1 MKAKSIKFVR
11 MTVHEAGKRLLFQL
25 YEIYDDREAANIADM
40 VLEHVTGWKR
50 IDRVVNRDVKI
61 SPAMQNQLD
70 QFAEELLTHKPVQY
84 VLNEA
89 WFMNLK
95 LYVDEN
101 VLIPRPETEEL
112 VQWVINETG
121 SGDANVI
128 LDVGTGSGCI
138 ALALKKNLKNADVY
152 AIDVSE
158 AALNVA
164 QKNAAINQAE
174 VHFILL
180 DVLNENTWDKLP
192 QVNVVVS
199 NPPYIPLR
207 DKLQMSKN
215 VVEHEPHLALF
226 VPDGDSLL
234 FYKKIAKLGSMK
246 LRAGGCIF
254 VEMHEQLSGE
264 VRSVFEREGFTRTS
278 IVKDMQGKDRLLRG
292 CR

>member
-1 MKAKSIKFVR
+1 
-11 MTVHEAGKRLLFQL
+11 
-25 YEIYDDREAANIADM
+25 
-40 VLEHVTGWKR
+40 
-50 IDRVVNRDVKI
+50 
-61 SPAMQNQLD
+61 MQNQLD